1 MTPAT
6 VSTPNPPVAKKVL
19 VGLIGYAA
27 ALGIQA
33 LIPGYHPDPIVA
45 QIIDG
50 AVGSAA
56 AFIVREETKYLV
68 PALEKAKEYES
79 GIV

>member
-6 VSTPNPPVAKKVL
+6 APAPSPPVAKKVL
-19 VGLIGYAA
+19 VGIFGYAI

-45 QIIDG
+45 QVIDG
-50 AVGSAA
+50 VVGSAA
-56 AFIVREETKYLV
+56 AFVVREETKYLV
-68 PALEKAKEYES
+68 PALEKAKEYEN
-79 GIV
+79 GI